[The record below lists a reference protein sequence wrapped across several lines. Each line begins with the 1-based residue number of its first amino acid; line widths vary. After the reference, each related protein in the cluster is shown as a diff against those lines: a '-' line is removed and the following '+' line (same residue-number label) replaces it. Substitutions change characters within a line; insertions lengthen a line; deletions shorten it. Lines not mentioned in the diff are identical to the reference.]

1 MFNFL
6 HLIKS
11 TRHLVL
17 APKPREHSIALTV
30 FFLILL
36 MTGCH
41 SDQDLESSRPQGLI
55 GVLKKSDDAIP
66 ALSHTRMSQL
76 IARASHE
83 VRKVSSHGSPQ
94 EVRLHLAKEIINFI
108 EEEGGIKIAD
118 IRKIFASLVGSANA
132 SDINLTRVLGYNK
145 DQTEIPLLDLADAVA
160 YVAQKKGYKEPLKTF
175 HATLGASEVV
185 FKEKSIEDA
194 VRGQLAKIYPYIDW
208 RDRPL
213 REFSTDQV
221 EQVFLSGMLDNAP
234 LLDLKSLPSL
244 KRLQVEIRGPQLIQ
258 TLVHLIPALK
268 KLDSVYICTF
278 SANGRAEIGHL
289 LPLGKMSQIKTLG
302 LNTDFVSPSTMNSA
316 ENNPWADLSDYFPHV
331 NTVAV
336 IDSWANRVRFP
347 EDVPSASQNLSLLV
361 SAINSMPRVQT
372 LELHSNMLGRQL
384 GNLPA
389 HLKFATIRLR
399 NRSGIG
405 RHPLDTSLDI
415 GSLGRP
421 FSKAKSLT
429 IYNFGITD
437 SGKFH
442 GSSNAN
448 GKNAV
453 DWEELVI
460 LKGFAPEH
468 SPSRPYTIRL
478 WPKLEPSLTRI
489 VIQESPSLIVDKESR
504 RVMSLR
510 RPENIPQAVIDKRN
524 QDILD
529 QKQEWKVM
537 QDFIEN

>member
-1 MFNFL
+1 
-6 HLIKS
+6 
-11 TRHLVL
+11 
-17 APKPREHSIALTV
+17 
-30 FFLILL
+30 

-55 GVLKKSDDAIP
+55 GALKKSDDGIP

-83 VRKVSSHGSPQ
+83 VRKVSGNGSPQ
-94 EVRLHLAKEIINFI
+94 EIRLHLAKEIINFV

-118 IRKIFASLVGSANA
+118 IRKIFAALVGSNTP
-132 SDINLTRVLGYNK
+132 SDINLARVLGYNK

-175 HATLGASEVV
+175 HATLGASEVF

-194 VRGQLAKIYPYIDW
+194 VRGQLAKIYPYINW
-208 RDRPL
+208 RNRPL

-221 EQVFLSGMLDNAP
+221 EQVFLSGMLDNAS
-234 LLDLKSLPSL
+234 LNDLKSLPSL
-244 KRLQVEIRGPQLIQ
+244 KRLQVEVRGPQMIQ
-258 TLVHLIPALK
+258 TLVNLMPALK

-278 SANGRAEIGHL
+278 PAHGRAEISHL
-289 LPLGKMSQIKTLG
+289 QPLGKISQIKTLG
-302 LNTDFVSPSTMNSA
+302 LNTDFVRPSTTMSA
-316 ENNPWADLSDYFPHV
+316 ENNPWADLPGYFPHV

-347 EDVPSASQNLSLLV
+347 QDAPNASQNLSFLI
-361 SAINSMPRVQT
+361 SAINSMPGVHT

-384 GNLPA
+384 ESLPA
-389 HLKFATIRLR
+389 HLKFSTIRLR

-421 FSKAKSLT
+421 FSKAKSVT

-437 SGKFH
+437 SGKFD
-442 GSSNAN
+442 GSRSTN

-468 SPSRPYTIRL
+468 SASRPYTIKL
-478 WPKLEPSLTRI
+478 WPKLEPTLTRI
-489 VIQESPSLIVDKESR
+489 VIQDSPSLVVDKESR
-504 RVMSLR
+504 MAMSLR
-510 RPENIPQAVIDKRN
+510 RPENITQAVIDKRN

-537 QDFIEN
+537 QDFIDN